1 MYNLYNLEPKFRNF
15 LHAENISSV
24 SLRNYLSDLRHFIGW
39 LVTSN
44 KYQKNTNLAENI
56 SSLNPDIIE
65 EYKDR
70 HIKSGLPHK
79 TINRRLS
86 ALRKFFLFC
95 QKEGLI
101 TSNPAKAVNNISLL
115 KKLKSTKIIVS
126 GGASGILHKAQDEG
140 RLAPSDNRGGNSR
153 QNLTLKE
160 IYKIFALILLISC
173 SFFVILLNKK

>member
-1 MYNLYNLEPKFRNF
+1 MYNLYNLEPKFKNF

-39 LVTSN
+39 LATSN
-44 KYQKNTNLAENI
+44 KYQENNSLAENI
-56 SSLNPDIIE
+56 SSLNSEIIE

-95 QKEGLI
+95 QKEGLLKE
-101 TSNPAKAVNNISLL
+101 NPAKKVSNVSLV
-115 KKLKSTKIIVS
+115 KKSQIKKKSEKIHNENE
-126 GGASGILHKAQDEG
+126 AKAIFSLSRGPAEG
-140 RLAPSDNRGGNSR
+140 EVRL
-153 QNLTLKE
+153 
-160 IYKIFALILLISC
+160 SC
-173 SFFVILLNKK
+173 DKTCVAEFFKLN